1 MKFKFFNFILVLMF
15 LTSCGTLKSGF
26 VNSKKDNSDEFL
38 VEKKMP
44 LKMPPSF
51 NELPKPGK
59 NIQVNKENT
68 NEIKSLITKKE
79 NNENIQI
86 ENKEINENLKD
97 KLLEKIKEN

>member
-51 NELPKPGK
+51 NELPKPIDKDEGK
-59 NIQVNKENT
+59 VVEDTIIKDLIKNSDKEKVLSDSNSDL
-68 NEIKSLITKKE
+68 ESLV
-79 NNENIQI
+79 
-86 ENKEINENLKD
+86 
-97 KLLEKIKEN
+97 LEKIKDN